1 MHIQVID
8 LPYCE
13 FVMFLA
19 LCEGAMQKA
28 VALRQQ
34 IIHTTVQATLGTRYI
49 LADVYDGDLSIIT
62 LVSGV
67 LLILMNR

>member
-1 MHIQVID
+1 
-8 LPYCE
+8 
-13 FVMFLA
+13 
-19 LCEGAMQKA
+19 MQKA

>member
-1 MHIQVID
+1 
-8 LPYCE
+8 
-13 FVMFLA
+13 MFKA

-34 IIHTTVQATLGTRYI
+34 IIHTTVQAPLRTRYI